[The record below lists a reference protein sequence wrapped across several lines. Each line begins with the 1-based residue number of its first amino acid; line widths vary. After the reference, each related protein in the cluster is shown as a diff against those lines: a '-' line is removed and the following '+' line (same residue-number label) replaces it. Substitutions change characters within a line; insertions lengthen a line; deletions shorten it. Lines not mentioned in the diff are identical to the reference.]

1 MAVWSTKYLGK
12 DRNYVVLKHQLPNVN
27 YSVGEIKFR
36 GGYTVIEKDSKSY
49 FNLKKIPILRGAKE
63 FPITFLG
70 KLPFI
75 TRAKDIS
82 TIFGKDV
89 YVHYI
94 KAIAAAKEKEEVA
107 QHQEDGTKCAFTE
120 TQSGEICNRDKL
132 EESPSGY
139 CHLHLL
145 LDPQLSELG
154 IEVPKFIPKA
164 EKNDLRYTII
174 NKLKKLGKKSINEEN
189 KNGI

>member
-12 DRNYVVLKHQLPNVN
+12 ERNYVVLKHQLPNVN

-49 FNLKKIPILRGAKE
+49 FNLKKIPILRNARE
-63 FPITFLG
+63 FPLTFLG

-75 TRAKDIS
+75 TRTNDIK
-82 TIFGKDV
+82 TIFGQDV

-94 KAIAAAKEKEEVA
+94 KAIEAVKKQEEEAK
-107 QHQEDGTKCAFTE
+107 HQENGTKCAFTE
-120 TQSGEICNRDKL
+120 TTSGEVCNRDKL
-132 EESPSGY
+132 SESPSGY

-145 LDPQLSELG
+145 LDPKLQELG

-164 EKNDLRYTII
+164 EKNDFRYTVI
-174 NKLKKLGKKSINEEN
+174 NKLKKLTKKSINEEN